1 MRGSHR
7 QTCRPKCSIWALRH
21 GRQRR
26 LLKKIYPIGRH
37 LTNQGRGGGGFLRKI
52 LSTFVLLSVLIKKGN
67 GHFLSLWSMHG
78 SAVHGPACDILYDIC
93 NTMTES
99 STRRL
104 KLLTL
109 NFYNM
114 SNRKNYAAPE
124 MQSFEVNAEA
134 GFALSPTDTGA
145 FDEGGTL

>member
-1 MRGSHR
+1 MAIFYRFGPCTAR
-7 QTCRPKCSIWALRH
+7 QCTALH
-21 GRQRR
+21 A
-26 LLKKIYPIGRH
+26 IFCMI
-37 LTNQGRGGGGFLRKI
+37 
-52 LSTFVLLSVLIKKGN
+52 
-67 GHFLSLWSMHG
+67 
-78 SAVHGPACDILYDIC
+78 YDIC

-134 GFALSPTDTGA
+134 GFAVSQIDAPGY
-145 FDEGGTL
+145 GGGQGW

>member
-1 MRGSHR
+1 
-7 QTCRPKCSIWALRH
+7 
-21 GRQRR
+21 
-26 LLKKIYPIGRH
+26 
-37 LTNQGRGGGGFLRKI
+37 
-52 LSTFVLLSVLIKKGN
+52 
-67 GHFLSLWSMHG
+67 
-78 SAVHGPACDILYDIC
+78 
-93 NTMTES
+93 MTES

-134 GFALSPTDTGA
+134 GFALSPTDPGA
-145 FDEGGTL
+145 FDEGGPLGR

>member
-1 MRGSHR
+1 MGLATWPAATLIKKNMSYWSPFNKS
-7 QTCRPKCSIWALRH
+7 RP
-21 GRQRR
+21 
-26 LLKKIYPIGRH
+26 
-37 LTNQGRGGGGFLRKI
+37 RGGVFLRKI

-134 GFALSPTDTGA
+134 GFAVSPIDAPSYG
-145 FDEGGTL
+145 DGGSW

>member
-1 MRGSHR
+1 MFNMGLA
-7 QTCRPKCSIWALRH
+7 TWPAATLI
-21 GRQRR
+21 
-26 LLKKIYPIGRH
+26 KKNMSYWSPFNKSRS
-37 LTNQGRGGGGFLRKI
+37 RGGVFLRKI

-114 SNRKNYAAPE
+114 RNRKNYAAPE

-134 GFALSPTDTGA
+134 GFAVSPIDA
-145 FDEGGTL
+145 PSYGGGGSW

>member
-1 MRGSHR
+1 M
-7 QTCRPKCSIWALRH
+7 I
-21 GRQRR
+21 
-26 LLKKIYPIGRH
+26 
-37 LTNQGRGGGGFLRKI
+37 
-52 LSTFVLLSVLIKKGN
+52 
-67 GHFLSLWSMHG
+67 
-78 SAVHGPACDILYDIC
+78 YDIC

-134 GFALSPTDTGA
+134 GFAVSPIDA
-145 FDEGGTL
+145 PSYGGGGSW

>member
-1 MRGSHR
+1 MVIFYRFGPCTAR
-7 QTCRPKCSIWALRH
+7 QCTALH
-21 GRQRR
+21 A
-26 LLKKIYPIGRH
+26 IFCMI
-37 LTNQGRGGGGFLRKI
+37 
-52 LSTFVLLSVLIKKGN
+52 
-67 GHFLSLWSMHG
+67 
-78 SAVHGPACDILYDIC
+78 YDIC

-134 GFALSPTDTGA
+134 GFALSTDSGA
-145 FDEGGTL
+145 FGEGGQLN

>member
-1 MRGSHR
+1 
-7 QTCRPKCSIWALRH
+7 
-21 GRQRR
+21 
-26 LLKKIYPIGRH
+26 
-37 LTNQGRGGGGFLRKI
+37 
-52 LSTFVLLSVLIKKGN
+52 
-67 GHFLSLWSMHG
+67 MHG

-134 GFALSPTDTGA
+134 GFAVSPIDTP
-145 FDEGGTL
+145 DYGGGGSW

>member
-1 MRGSHR
+1 MGLA
-7 QTCRPKCSIWALRH
+7 TWPAATLI
-21 GRQRR
+21 
-26 LLKKIYPIGRH
+26 KKNMSYWSPFNKSRS
-37 LTNQGRGGGGFLRKI
+37 RGGVFLRKI

-134 GFALSPTDTGA
+134 GFALSTDSGA
-145 FDEGGTL
+145 FGEGGQLN

>member
-1 MRGSHR
+1 
-7 QTCRPKCSIWALRH
+7 
-21 GRQRR
+21 
-26 LLKKIYPIGRH
+26 
-37 LTNQGRGGGGFLRKI
+37 
-52 LSTFVLLSVLIKKGN
+52 
-67 GHFLSLWSMHG
+67 MHG

-134 GFALSPTDTGA
+134 GFAVSQIDAPGYK
-145 FDEGGTL
+145 GGESW

>member
-1 MRGSHR
+1 
-7 QTCRPKCSIWALRH
+7 
-21 GRQRR
+21 
-26 LLKKIYPIGRH
+26 
-37 LTNQGRGGGGFLRKI
+37 
-52 LSTFVLLSVLIKKGN
+52 
-67 GHFLSLWSMHG
+67 
-78 SAVHGPACDILYDIC
+78 
-93 NTMTES
+93 MTES

-134 GFALSPTDTGA
+134 GFALSTTDSGA
-145 FDEGGTL
+145 FGEGGQLN